1 MKMTNSPEDWLE
13 DYGDLLYRYAFSRI
27 RNKEDAEDLVQETLL
42 AGMIAYEKFSGQS
55 KISTWLVG
63 ILKHKILD
71 IFRKNKREIT
81 ILQNDETADD
91 ILAYQFDQTGNWQV
105 DLVEWKTPDKAIDNT
120 QFMQVFDQCITRLPQ
135 RMADLLWLRSI
146 EQLEM
151 NECQQLLGFAS
162 DNQLWVALSRTRVKL
177 RQCLEVYWF
186 ELLTDV

>member
-1 MKMTNSPEDWLE
+1 MTNSPESWLD
-13 DYGDLLYRYAFSRI
+13 DYGDLLYRYAFSRV

-186 ELLTDV
+186 EDKE